1 MSAPALPVPAL
12 PPAANDARGPELPF
26 RTVPELL
33 RRQAA
38 ALGGRTALQYRK
50 QGAWVTLSYAAYYD
64 RALMAAR
71 GLSRV
76 GIRPGDRVA
85 ILSENRSGWV
95 IADMGILAAGA
106 VTVPIYPTNTPE
118 QVAYVIEHSGARVV
132 FVSSRAQYAKL
143 VAVRDRI
150 PGVLLAVSFERFLG
164 DPALPLCTFYQLSEI
179 DHPIT
184 PEERTGLEAGIDR
197 VDAQDVATVIY
208 TSGTTGV
215 PKGATLTH
223 RNLVAGA
230 WLGRRH
236 VPQLGDREVMLSCL
250 PLSHVL
256 ERVDGYYMTLAYGCT
271 LAFADSIEKVPE
283 NMREV
288 RPTVM
293 FGVPRLFEKIHAR
306 IFAEVGRA
314 PGLKRRLFRWAVAVG
329 RAHVRARY
337 VERRRS
343 PWLGLPQRLADRL
356 VFATLRER
364 FGGRVKAFVCG
375 GAPLDPAINEFFWVA
390 GLPILEGYG
399 LTETCS
405 AVTLNTF
412 DAVRFGSVGR
422 PLSHAEVRTDADGE
436 LLVRAP
442 QVMRG
447 YERDPAATAEAIG
460 DGWLRTGDV
469 GRIEDGFVF
478 ITDRKKELIITAG
491 GKNIAPQHVE
501 AELKRDR
508 FVSQAFVHGDR
519 RPYLTALLA
528 PNVERLVEWAR
539 EHRIAWVDV
548 DDLVIND
555 AVVCHMTARVAAV
568 NARLAPYEQVKRFVL
583 LPREFSLEAGELSPA
598 LKMRRRVIYEK
609 HREKFEQL
617 YADAG

>member
-1 MSAPALPVPAL
+1 MSAAGAAVTQL
-12 PPAANDARGPELPF
+12 PPEPAAPGTPLPF
-26 RTVPELL
+26 RTLPDLL
-33 RRQAA
+33 RRQSAELGERV
-38 ALGGRTALQYRK
+38 ALKYRK
-50 QGAWVTLSYAAYYD
+50 QREWVTLTYAAYYE

-71 GLSRV
+71 GLAKV
-76 GIRPGDRVA
+76 DVRPGDRVA
-85 ILSENRSGWV
+85 ILSENRVGWV
-95 IADMGILAAGA
+95 IADMGILVTGA

-118 QVAYVIEHSGARVV
+118 QVAYVLEHSGAKVV
-132 FVSSRAQYAKL
+132 LVSSRAQYAKL
-143 VAVRDRI
+143 VAIRDRI
-150 PGVLLAVSFERFLG
+150 PRVQLVVSFERFLG
-164 DPALPLCTFYQLSEI
+164 DPSLPLCTFYQLSEI
-179 DHPIT
+179 DHPTT
-184 PEERTGLEAGIDR
+184 PEERAQVEAGIDR
-197 VDAQDVATVIY
+197 IAPGDLATIIY

-215 PKGATLTH
+215 PKGAALTH
-223 RNLVAGA
+223 LNMVSGA
-230 WLGRRH
+230 WLGRRR
-236 VPQLGDREVMLSCL
+236 VPQLNDREVMLSCL

-271 LAFADSIEKVPE
+271 MAIADSIEKVPE

-306 IFAEVGRA
+306 VFAEVGRA
-314 PGLKRRLFRWAVAVG
+314 SALKRRIFHWALAAG

-337 VERRRS
+337 IERRRS
-343 PWLGLPQRLADRL
+343 PWLGLPYRLADGL
-356 VFATLRER
+356 VFAPLRER

-375 GAPLDPAINEFFWVA
+375 GAPLDPTISEFFWIA

-399 LTETCS
+399 LTETSS

-422 PLSHAEVRTDADGE
+422 PLANVEVRTDADGE
-436 LLVRAP
+436 LLIRAP
-442 QVMRG
+442 QVMSR
-447 YERDPAATAEAIG
+447 YEKDPAATEQALSE
-460 DGWLRTGDV
+460 GWLRTGDV

-501 AELKRDR
+501 GELKRDR
-508 FVSQAFVHGDR
+508 YVSQAFVHGDR
-519 RPYLTALLA
+519 RPYLTALLT

-539 EHRIAWVDV
+539 EQRIAYVDV

-555 AVVCHMTARVAAV
+555 AVVRHMTARVAAV
-568 NARLAPYEQVKRFVL
+568 NARLARYEQVKRFVL

-598 LKMRRRVIYEK
+598 LKMRRRIIFEK